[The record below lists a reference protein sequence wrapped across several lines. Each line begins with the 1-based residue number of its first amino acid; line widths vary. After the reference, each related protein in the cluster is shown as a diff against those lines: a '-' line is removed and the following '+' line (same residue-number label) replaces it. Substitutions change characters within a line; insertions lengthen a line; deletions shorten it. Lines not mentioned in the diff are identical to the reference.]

1 MIPDAG
7 FSSAAS
13 TWLPV
18 EANYETI
25 NVETEE
31 KDANSLLQWHR
42 SLISLRRKN
51 SILRD
56 GGQQSFDAGNDSVVA
71 FLRTDGDRKVIVITN
86 FSNSEQSV
94 KMGSLS
100 SRKVEILKSNFK
112 PELVGKAF
120 GETFKVPAYGAFV
133 GEVD

>member
-1 MIPDAG
+1 M
-7 FSSAAS
+7 
-13 TWLPV
+13 
-18 EANYETI
+18 
-25 NVETEE
+25 
-31 KDANSLLQWHR
+31 
-42 SLISLRRKN
+42 
-51 SILRD
+51 
-56 GGQQSFDAGNDSVVA
+56 A